1 MFQKMEPRT
10 EMKNKQFA
18 VEGTVKYTDDGGK
31 EKCSQEEIV
40 RIAPKRKNSSVS
52 RLILISL
59 ITFI

>member
-31 EKCSQEEIV
+31 EKWNV
-40 RIAPKRKNSSVS
+40 RKKK
-52 RLILISL
+52 SL
-59 ITFI
+59 